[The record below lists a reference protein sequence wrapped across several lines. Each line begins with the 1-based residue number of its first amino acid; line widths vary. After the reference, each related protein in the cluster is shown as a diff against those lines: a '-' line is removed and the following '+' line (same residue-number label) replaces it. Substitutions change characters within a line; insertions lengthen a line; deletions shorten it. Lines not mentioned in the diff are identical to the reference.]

1 VENVIAFGQGSI
13 GPRTSFKSE
22 KQWISAADFAAAIA
36 ISVGSSMISAWALA
50 LVHQHPTYSHPR
62 PLVKRLHGLQSR

>member
-1 VENVIAFGQGSI
+1 VLFLPA
-13 GPRTSFKSE
+13 T
-22 KQWISAADFAAAIA
+22 IA

-62 PLVKRLHGLQSR
+62 PLVKRLHGLQSH